1 MEMNFTEQAITFSCA
16 GDQLLGIVAV
26 PDQSCKTGVLIA
38 VGGPQYRA
46 GSHRQFL
53 LLSRALATA
62 GYPVMRFDY
71 SGMGDSTGQLKNFE
85 ATHDNIS
92 AAIGAFQQKCLNVS
106 NVVLWGLCD
115 AASANLLYWDAT
127 HDSRIAGIVLLN
139 PWVRSEATLARTH
152 IKHYYGQRLL
162 QVEFW
167 RKVLTGKLGVGRAL
181 GGFITSF
188 VHARQ
193 ATGSTNSDVALSFQK
208 RMIRAL
214 MEFRGQILLIL
225 SGDDFTAKEFLEAI
239 RNDPVG
245 VTALEGSSLRRV
257 DVAGADHTFSSA
269 EWRQAVEV
277 ATIGWIETSVG
288 KMEYAK

>member
-1 MEMNFTEQAITFSCA
+1 MNFIEQAITFPCS
-16 GDQLLGIVAV
+16 GDQLVGIVAT
-26 PDQSCKTGVLIA
+26 PEQPSKTGVLII
-38 VGGPQYRA
+38 VGGPQYRV
-46 GSHRQFL
+46 GSHRQIL

-71 SGMGDSTGQLKNFE
+71 SGMGDSTGLLKNFE
-85 ATHDNIS
+85 AANDNIL
-92 AAIGAFQQKCLNVS
+92 AAIGAFQQKCPKVS
-106 NVVLWGLCD
+106 KVVLWGLCD
-115 AASANLLYWDAT
+115 AASASLLYWDAT

-167 RKVLTGKLGVGRAL
+167 RKVLTGKLGVRRAL
-181 GGFITSF
+181 DGFITSF
-188 VHARQ
+188 VRARQ
-193 ATGSTNSDVALSFQK
+193 ATGSTNSDVALPFQK

-214 MEFRGQILLIL
+214 KEFQGQILLIL

-245 VTALEGSSLRRV
+245 AAALESSRLRRV

-269 EWRQAVEV
+269 EWRQTVEV

>member
-1 MEMNFTEQAITFSCA
+1 MNFTEQAITFSCA
-16 GDQLLGIVAV
+16 GDQLLGIVAA
-26 PDQSCKTGVLIA
+26 PDQPCKTGVLIA

-53 LLSRALATA
+53 LLSRTLATS

-71 SGMGDSTGQLKNFE
+71 SGMGDSTGQLKSFE

-92 AAIGAFQQKCLNVS
+92 AAIGAFQQKCPNVS

-115 AASANLLYWDAT
+115 AASASLLYWDAT
-127 HDSRIAGIVLLN
+127 HDLRIAGIVLLN
-139 PWVRSEATLARTH
+139 PWVRSEATLAKTH

-167 RKVLTGKLGVGRAL
+167 RKVLTGKLRVGRAL

-193 ATGSTNSDVALSFQK
+193 ASRSTNSDVALPFQK

-214 MEFRGQILLIL
+214 MEFQGQILLIL

-245 VTALEGSSLRRV
+245 VAALEDSRLRRV

-277 ATIGWIETSVG
+277 ATIGWIETAVG